1 MRAKRS
7 LKMTRNTLSCL
18 NGNKRLGAV
27 SESSSVMQQETSA
40 SKKKNGKN
48 QPFCTFPLL
57 MGKKSFGLF
66 PSPFAASEV
75 QAGGCRLDIPGPPVS
90 LQPREPG

>member
-18 NGNKRLGAV
+18 NGNKRLGIV

-40 SKKKNGKN
+40 SKKKRKKSAFLHFSFAHGEEELW
-48 QPFCTFPLL
+48 PFPL
-57 MGKKSFGLF
+57 
-66 PSPFAASEV
+66 
-75 QAGGCRLDIPGPPVS
+75 S
-90 LQPREPG
+90 LCS